1 MSNSAK
7 GSRLTKVRFKTCS
20 IGFRY
25 SCEHSEKKKVVVH
38 MTRLTWGE
46 VKYEWGDPCERAFQK
61 LKRRLISASVLRV
74 PERGRGYT
82 M

>member
-20 IGFRY
+20 IDFKY
-25 SCEHSEKKKVVVH
+25 SREHSEKKKVVAH
-38 MTRLTWGE
+38 MTRLTRGK

-61 LKRRLISASVLRV
+61 LKKLIF
-74 PERGRGYT
+74 
-82 M
+82 